1 MATHSSILAWKIP
14 QKEEPGGLQSRV
26 HKESDRTE
34 HACFKN
40 SNNKRSISIGDTRPP
55 HCHKT
60 TDQHASQ
67 VKPQPPSVPA
77 ASSLFLCACS
87 YESRSA
93 GNSFNFLSTQS
104 CSVLCNVVGYH
115 LHSVLEFGIYCL
127 VSKTFHY

>member
-77 ASSLFLCACS
+77 ASRGGRVSGPANDQNLGTMTICKLCV
-87 YESRSA
+87 
-93 GNSFNFLSTQS
+93 GNTMGLGWGTKR
-104 CSVLCNVVGYH
+104 V
-115 LHSVLEFGIYCL
+115 
-127 VSKTFHY
+127 K